1 LPDVVPHLSV
11 AWVKD
16 EQRLDR
22 IADDFAQA
30 SQGRLPIE
38 ATARDVALMEK
49 RSGHW
54 LIRQRLAYDVS
65 EDTTIR
71 LMSRHGGPRTV

>member
-1 LPDVVPHLSV
+1 MAAIGSTSFPTSV

-54 LIRQRLAYDVS
+54 LIRATFGLRC
-65 EDTTIR
+65 E
-71 LMSRHGGPRTV
+71 

>member
-1 LPDVVPHLSV
+1 MAIWDRYPETPPYSGKWPDIVPHLSV

-30 SQGRLPIE
+30 SRGRLPIR
-38 ATARDVALMEK
+38 ATATDVALMEK

-54 LIRQRLAYDVS
+54 LIRAKFGLGRA
-65 EDTTIR
+65 
-71 LMSRHGGPRTV
+71 